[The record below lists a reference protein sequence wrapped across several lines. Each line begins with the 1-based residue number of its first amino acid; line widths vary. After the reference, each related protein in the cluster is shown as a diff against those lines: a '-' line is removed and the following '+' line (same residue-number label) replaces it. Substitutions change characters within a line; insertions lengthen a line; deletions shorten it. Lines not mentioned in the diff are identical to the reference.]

1 MSARGSQDFVGH
13 VHLSI
18 EDAYAGA
25 PVNNIIRKAITAK
38 GAWVEQACASI
49 GDERAIFR
57 STYLRWA
64 LAINGLHVAAE
75 RYAETTWQRTHECF
89 VATSLRVDATGQ
101 AKVVRVAEWDG
112 ETAAKN
118 HLRTQPMLV
127 AYGIID
133 LAACFEEWV
142 FALYRCY
149 LNQYPQSLIR
159 GDEYKDLRRLWKK
172 ADGNPAMSAEWTQRW
187 TERVNAWQKK
197 RAYHGLDAVFR
208 ALLAEAGLKRPAS
221 YQHTDVNTWAES
233 LRLVVVLRNLLIHGV
248 DEANDE
254 LEQLSAKPYSLGY
267 DFKAGDSLELEL
279 RHLQAVECFAEQLL
293 TAVNL
298 SLVEHPDSGS

>member
-1 MSARGSQDFVGH
+1 MSARGGQDFVGH

-18 EDAYAGA
+18 GDAYASA
-25 PVNNIIRKAITAK
+25 PFDNIIRKASTEK
-38 GAWVEQACASI
+38 GAWVEQACNGI
-49 GDERAIFR
+49 GDWRAVFR

-64 LAINGLHVAAE
+64 LAINGVHVAAE
-75 RYAETTWQRTHECF
+75 RYSDATWKGTHKCF
-89 VATSLRVDATGQ
+89 YAKSLRMDPTGS
-101 AKVVRVAEWDG
+101 AENVCIAQWDG

-149 LNQYPQSLIR
+149 LDQYPDLLIK
-159 GDEYKDLRRLWKK
+159 GKEFKDLRRLRKE
-172 ADGNPAMSAEWTQRW
+172 AAGNPALFAEWTQRW
-187 TERVNAWQKK
+187 TERVDAWQKN
-197 RAYHGLDAVFR
+197 RAYDGLNAVFR
-208 ALLAEAGLKRPAS
+208 ALLAEAGLKRPTS
-221 YQHTDVNTWAES
+221 YQHTDVDTWVDS

-248 DEANDE
+248 NKVNDE
-254 LEQLSAKPYSLGY
+254 LEELSGKPYSLGF

-279 RHLQAVECFAEQLL
+279 WHLQSVECFADQLL
-293 TAVNL
+293 SAVNL
-298 SLVEHPDSGS
+298 SLVEHPDAGK